1 MRHSNALSLH
11 PHVSPRRVMLYAV
24 LPLIL
29 FLTACTTSGFTNDRT
44 RDETAAPA
52 VDRVVLSATVLS
64 GYLEFLQRLVQA
76 APAEQAELMAA
87 TQREFEIAPTPSHQ
101 LRYALALSVPG
112 HPATDLP
119 QAQRLL
125 RELMA
130 TPETLLP
137 AERSLAFLELQ
148 QVAAQ
153 LTLTAEN
160 RRLQS
165 SASRA
170 ANDRNNAETKRL
182 QAAIDE
188 NAKLRKDL
196 EDARAKL
203 EAISDI
209 ERSLSER
216 KTPQPTS
223 PPTTSSEGRN
233 P

>member
-1 MRHSNALSLH
+1 MRHSI
-11 PHVSPRRVMLYAV
+11 VSPCGVMLSAA

-29 FLTACTTSGFTNDRT
+29 FLTACTTAGFPNDRT
-44 RDETAAPA
+44 RDETTAPA
-52 VDRVVLSATVLS
+52 VDRAALSATVLS

-87 TQREFEIAPTPSHQ
+87 TQREYEIAPTPSHQ
-101 LRYALALSVPG
+101 LRYALALAVPG

-153 LTLTAEN
+153 LTLAAEN

-165 SASRA
+165 TASRA
-170 ANDRNNAETKRL
+170 ANDRTSADAKRL

-188 NAKLRKDL
+188 NARLRKDL

-216 KTPQPTS
+216 KAL

>member
-1 MRHSNALSLH
+1 MRHSM
-11 PHVSPRRVMLYAV
+11 VSPRRVMLSMA
-24 LPLIL
+24 LPLLL
-29 FLTACTTSGFTNDRT
+29 FLTACTTTGLSSDRT
-44 RDETAAPA
+44 RDENAAPA
-52 VDRVVLSATVLS
+52 VDRTALSATVLS

-87 TQREFEIAPTPSHQ
+87 TQREYEIAPTPSHQ

-148 QVAAQ
+148 QVAAA

-165 SASRA
+165 AASR
-170 ANDRNNAETKRL
+170 NDRDRNSAESKRL
-182 QAAIDE
+182 QAQIDE
-188 NAKLRKDL
+188 NAKLRKEL

-216 KTPQPTS
+216 KTPTPPPS
-223 PPTTSSEGRN
+223 PPSAEGRN

>member
-1 MRHSNALSLH
+1 MRHSM
-11 PHVSPRRVMLYAV
+11 VSPRRVMLSVA
-24 LPLIL
+24 LPLLL
-29 FLTACTTSGFTNDRT
+29 FLTACTTTGFSSDRT
-44 RDETAAPA
+44 RDEKAAPA
-52 VDRVVLSATVLS
+52 VDRTVLSATVLS

-76 APAEQAELMAA
+76 APAEQAELLAA
-87 TQREFEIAPTPSHQ
+87 TQREYEIAPTPSHQ
-101 LRYALALSVPG
+101 LRYALALAIPG

-137 AERSLAFLELQ
+137 SERSLAFLELQ
-148 QVAAQ
+148 QVAAA

-165 SASRA
+165 AASR
-170 ANDRNNAETKRL
+170 NDRERNTAESKRL
-182 QAAIDE
+182 QAQIDE
-188 NAKLRKDL
+188 NAKLRKELD
-196 EDARAKL
+196 DARAKL

-216 KTPQPTS
+216 KTPVPQA
-223 PPTTSSEGRN
+223 PPPSAEGRN

>member
-1 MRHSNALSLH
+1 MRHSD
-11 PHVSPRRVMLYAV
+11 VSPRGVMLSAA

-29 FLTACTTSGFTNDRT
+29 FLTGCTTSGFSNDRT

-52 VDRVVLSATVLS
+52 VDRTALSATVIS

-76 APAEQAELMAA
+76 PPAEQAELMAA
-87 TQREFEIAPTPSHQ
+87 TQREYEIAPTPSHQ
-101 LRYALALSVPG
+101 LRYALALAVPG
-112 HPATDLP
+112 HQATDPP

-137 AERSLAFLELQ
+137 VERSLAFLQLQ

-153 LTLTAEN
+153 LTLAAET

-165 SASRA
+165 TASRA
-170 ANDRNNAETKRL
+170 ASDRNNAETKRL
-182 QAAIDE
+182 QAALDE

-216 KTPQPTS
+216 KNPQTA

>member
-1 MRHSNALSLH
+1 MRHSM
-11 PHVSPRRVMLYAV
+11 VSPRRVMLSV
-24 LPLIL
+24 GLPLIL
-29 FLTACTTSGFTNDRT
+29 FLTACTTTGFPSDRT
-44 RDETAAPA
+44 HDENAAPA
-52 VDRVVLSATVLS
+52 VDRTALSATVLS

-87 TQREFEIAPTPSHQ
+87 TQREYEIAPTPSHQ
-101 LRYALALSVPG
+101 LRYALALAVPG

-148 QVAAQ
+148 QVAAA

-165 SASRA
+165 AASR
-170 ANDRNNAETKRL
+170 NDRDRNSAESKRL
-182 QAAIDE
+182 QAQIDE
-188 NAKLRKDL
+188 NAKLRKELD
-196 EDARAKL
+196 DARAKL

-216 KTPQPTS
+216 KTPVT
-223 PPTTSSEGRN
+223 PPPPPSAEGRN

>member
-1 MRHSNALSLH
+1 MRHSA
-11 PHVSPRRVMLYAV
+11 VSPRRVMLSAV

-29 FLTACTTSGFTNDRT
+29 FLTACTTSGFPNDRT
-44 RDETAAPA
+44 RDETAVPA
-52 VDRVVLSATVLS
+52 VDRTALSGAVIS
-64 GYLEFLQRLVQA
+64 GYLEFLQRLAQA

-87 TQREFEIAPTPSHQ
+87 TQREYEIAPTPSHQ

-112 HPATDLP
+112 HPANDLP

-153 LTLTAEN
+153 LTLAAEN

-170 ANDRNNAETKRL
+170 ASDRNNAETKRL

-188 NAKLRKDL
+188 NTKLRKEL

-216 KTPQPTS
+216 KTP

>member
-1 MRHSNALSLH
+1 MRRSI
-11 PHVSPRRVMLYAV
+11 VSPRRVMLSAA

-29 FLTACTTSGFTNDRT
+29 FLTACTTAGFPNDRT
-44 RDETAAPA
+44 RDETTTPA
-52 VDRVVLSATVLS
+52 VDRAALSATVLS

-87 TQREFEIAPTPSHQ
+87 TQREYEIAPTPSHQ
-101 LRYALALSVPG
+101 LRYALALAVPG

-153 LTLTAEN
+153 LTLAAEN

-170 ANDRNNAETKRL
+170 ANDRNSADAKRL

-216 KTPQPTS
+216 KTPQSTS

>member
-1 MRHSNALSLH
+1 MRHSKAPRH
-11 PHVSPRRVMLYAV
+11 PAHVSPRRVMLSVV
-24 LPLIL
+24 LPLL
-29 FLTACTTSGFTNDRT
+29 FFLTACTTSGFPNERT
-44 RDETAAPA
+44 RDENAAPA
-52 VDRVVLSATVLS
+52 VDRAALSATVVTA
-64 GYLEFLQRLVQA
+64 YLEFLQRLVQG
-76 APAEQAELMAA
+76 APADQAELMAA

-101 LRYALALSVPG
+101 LRYALALAVPG

-130 TPETLLP
+130 TPEILLP
-137 AERSLAFLELQ
+137 VERSLAFLELQ

-153 LTLTAEN
+153 LTLVAEN

-165 SASRA
+165 TAARA
-170 ANDRNNAETKRL
+170 DRDRNSAESKRL
-182 QAAIDE
+182 QAQIDE
-188 NAKLRKDL
+188 NARLRKEL
-196 EDARAKL
+196 EEARAKL

-216 KTPQPTS
+216 KAPVTP

>member
-1 MRHSNALSLH
+1 MRHSM
-11 PHVSPRRVMLYAV
+11 VSPRRVMLSMA
-24 LPLIL
+24 LPLLL
-29 FLTACTTSGFTNDRT
+29 FLTACTTTGLSSDRT
-44 RDETAAPA
+44 RNESAAPA
-52 VDRVVLSATVLS
+52 VDRTALSATVLS

-87 TQREFEIAPTPSHQ
+87 TQREYEIAPTPSHQ
-101 LRYALALSVPG
+101 LRYSLALAVPG

-148 QVAAQ
+148 QVSAA

-160 RRLQS
+160 RRLQTA
-165 SASRA
+165 ASR
-170 ANDRNNAETKRL
+170 NDRDRNTAESKRL
-182 QAAIDE
+182 QAQIDE
-188 NAKLRKDL
+188 NTRLRKELD
-196 EDARAKL
+196 DARAKL

-216 KTPQPTS
+216 KTPV
-223 PPTTSSEGRN
+223 PPPPPPSAEGRN